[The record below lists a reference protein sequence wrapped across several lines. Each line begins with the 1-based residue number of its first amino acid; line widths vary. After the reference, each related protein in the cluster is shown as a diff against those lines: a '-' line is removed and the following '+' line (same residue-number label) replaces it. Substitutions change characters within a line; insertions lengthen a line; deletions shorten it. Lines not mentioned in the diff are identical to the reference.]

1 MGSSFEANLDTLGS
15 KILPNRTPNHG
26 QSLSVSLKYLVNICT
41 VMTKKT
47 SRYHTAILP
56 LCFKSSCQHM
66 PKGTKSTKN
75 DEYYWNTHIKFW
87 LFGGL
92 SSYRFIKMMRGSFVC
107 FLEDILI
114 LDIEDAEGSSPSPK
128 KNKGRSWNV
137 LNNSKQHEYFWNFLS
152 NSLV

>member
-1 MGSSFEANLDTLGS
+1 MQQRQIVSAAPRQRYVTLNWCGCPNIKICNVELVRVSKYRAQILQNKVCKKIFGQVGSSFEANLDTLGS

-75 DEYYWNTHIKFW
+75 DGWVSIIEIHS
-87 LFGGL
+87 L
-92 SSYRFIKMMRGSFVC
+92 SFDCLGVFQVTGS
-107 FLEDILI
+107 
-114 LDIEDAEGSSPSPK
+114 
-128 KNKGRSWNV
+128 
-137 LNNSKQHEYFWNFLS
+137 
-152 NSLV
+152 